1 MNESSI
7 MLIDFLHSPCQLE
20 PRSLFSTHPSY
31 VQKQSKSGAAIM
43 NHKKVLSLLMMMM
56 MMMMDD
62 DALMVVD
69 FVLLLV
75 CYSGLVNRNLCFTLK
90 MGLGTQKGV

>member
-7 MLIDFLHSPCQLE
+7 VLIDFLHSPCQSEL
-20 PRSLFSTHPSY
+20 RSLFSTHPSY
-31 VQKQSKSGAAIM
+31 VQKQSKSGAAVM
-43 NHKKVLSLLMMMM
+43 NHNKVLSLLMM

>member
-1 MNESSI
+1 
-7 MLIDFLHSPCQLE
+7 ML
-20 PRSLFSTHPSY
+20 
-31 VQKQSKSGAAIM
+31 
-43 NHKKVLSLLMMMM
+43 MMM

-75 CYSGLVNRNLCFTLK
+75 CYSGLVNRNLSFTLK